1 MAFHS
6 YPQVIRKLFNA
17 YRFGPPDSFTCPST
31 CPRVDHLVSRPPPL
45 TPTPSSDSLSLRLRT
60 SLSLTLPTT
69 VTRRFIMQ
77 KARRHGTKPLR
88 PLVGI
93 WFQGLLHSSVRGS
106 FHLSLTVLCAIGRS
120 VVFCLG
126 WWSTLLPTRFHVS
139 RGTLDTS
146 PSALDFVYRS
156 FTVCAQPSQIV
167 RLSLTDLMLVLN
179 PGHPKM
185 SGLGSSL
192 FARRY

>member
-1 MAFHS
+1 MIGGEALASYQSLYLRQILSEAAPKYISGSTSYLHVRLAFHS

-106 FHLSLTVLCAIGRS
+106 FHLSLTELVR
-120 VVFCLG
+120 
-126 WWSTLLPTRFHVS
+126 
-139 RGTLDTS
+139 
-146 PSALDFVYRS
+146 YRS
-156 FTVCAQPSQIV
+156 
-167 RLSLTDLMLVLN
+167 LV
-179 PGHPKM
+179 
-185 SGLGSSL
+185 SI
-192 FARRY
+192 

>member
-1 MAFHS
+1 MKPSHPISRSTSVRFSPRLHLNTFRGVRAISKFDWPFT

-45 TPTPSSDSLSLRLRT
+45 TPTPCSDSLSLRLRT

-106 FHLSLTVLCAIGRS
+106 FHLSLTVLVR
-120 VVFCLG
+120 
-126 WWSTLLPTRFHVS
+126 
-139 RGTLDTS
+139 
-146 PSALDFVYRS
+146 YRS
-156 FTVCAQPSQIV
+156 
-167 RLSLTDLMLVLN
+167 LV
-179 PGHPKM
+179 
-185 SGLGSSL
+185 SI
-192 FARRY
+192 